1 MLGHHALLHATIS
14 MGNFPQRVYAPEMPA
29 REGRWLPWLVLA
41 LVLVSLAVASVVRGS
56 SFHRNHVRGHQR
68 APSAEPITGVQA
80 NQDVQDTFGHI
91 YESHL
96 WSDGNGGSGPGSGL
110 NVTQYAMSS
119 IRTVVNRFEIRSLA
133 DVPCGGM
140 HWMPYLLRDLR
151 DDVQDFR
158 YYGLDIVRSVIEA
171 SQIRF
176 ANESWMHFEVFD
188 FTRAPVPAGVELV
201 MCRDALQHLPLA
213 MVVDALE
220 MFSKSEARFLLV
232 GSYLGPVAENRAIVT
247 GDYYSINLTLD
258 PFLLTGYQHMYH
270 EHTSEFIV
278 EADKH
283 LLLFPIAYL
292 QSVDYKAMRERASLL
307 V

>member
-1 MLGHHALLHATIS
+1 
-14 MGNFPQRVYAPEMPA
+14 MGNFPQRVYAPRNA
-29 REGRWLPWLVLA
+29 GQRRALA
-41 LVLVSLAVASVVRGS
+41 VMISYGSVLVHLAVVSVVRGG
-56 SFHRNHVRGHQR
+56 SFHRTHIRVQQR
-68 APSAEPITGVQA
+68 TSKAESNTGVQA
-80 NQDVQDTFGHI
+80 NQDIQDTFGHI
-91 YESHL
+91 YDSHL

-110 NVTQYAMSS
+110 DVTQYAMSS
-119 IRTVVNRFEIRSLA
+119 IRTVVNKFEIRSLA

-151 DDVQDFR
+151 DDIQDFR

-201 MCRDALQHLPLA
+201 MCRDALQHLPLT

-232 GSYLGPVAENRAIVT
+232 GSYLGPVAENRAIET
-247 GDYYSINLTLD
+247 GNYYSINLTLD
-258 PFLLTGYQHMYH
+258 PFLLTGYQHLYH